1 MKHIIMERF
10 NYSGLWIKYS
20 KFYES
25 GYGHANRSNKRP
37 MIMKT
42 NIGNKKLFLIRHVRK
57 FGKVWYD
64 PISVINI
71 LGWKTWSRM
80 VLELLMIQI
89 LRIHL

>member
-37 MIMKT
+37 MIMKI

-57 FGKVWYD
+57 FGKKYGM
-64 PISVINI
+64 I
-71 LGWKTWSRM
+71 LYQ
-80 VLELLMIQI
+80 LLIFWVGRHGQEWF
-89 LRIHL
+89 